1 MGKIIIPCT
10 NAADLATRL
19 ATEIKAG
26 VVQYESRKFPDGEN
40 YYRIDTDLTGKDVAV
55 VQSGYPNPNDALV
68 ELILAVDAAKSQGAK
83 KVTAVAPYFPYGRQ
97 DKRFKKGEAF
107 SLEIFAGVLK
117 DVGVKDI
124 ITADAHFRD
133 DYKPYNLFGLRG
145 HNISGGGI
153 LAHYMKAKFS
163 LNKLHI
169 ISPDFGASEL
179 VRQAADETNST
190 YTALQKKRTGDFS
203 VEMSGELNVQGK
215 NVLVLDDII
224 STGGTMAKA
233 IELCKQNGAARVFA
247 AATHGLFVG
256 DALWKLRSAAE
267 YVVTTDSVKNETAEV
282 SLAHEIAETL

>member
-1 MGKIIIPCT
+1 MGKIIVPCA

-19 ATEIKAG
+19 ATEMKAG

-40 YYRIDTDLTGKDVAV
+40 YYRIDTDLTGKDVVV

-68 ELILAVDAAKSQGAK
+68 ELILAVNAAKEQGAK
-83 KVTAVAPYFPYGRQ
+83 KVTVAIPYFPYGRQ

-133 DYKPYNLFGLRG
+133 DYKPYNLSGLRG
-145 HNISGGGI
+145 HNISGGAL
-153 LAHYMKAKFS
+153 LAHYVKAKFS

-179 VRQAADETNST
+179 VRRAADETNST

-203 VEMSGELNVQGK
+203 VEMSGKLDVQGK
-215 NVLVLDDII
+215 SVLVLDDII
-224 STGGTMAKA
+224 STGGTMVKA
-233 IELCKQNGAARVFA
+233 IELCKSNGAARVFA
-247 AATHGLFVG
+247 AATHGLFVS

-267 YVVTTDSVKNETAEV
+267 YVVTTDSVKNETSEV
-282 SLAHEIAETL
+282 SLAHEIAENL